1 MNVTGSTLAGGTLC
15 GAHVPLPPTTTYRAA
30 TPRPRGL
37 DWAAHTAPV
46 DHAAIAQARA
56 IRRAKAAP
64 KPKNAPAKSAIKLD
78 VARILELA
86 AAGLNTAQIA
96 AEIGCAWSSARA
108 HLEHA
113 GVVATNGHSQ
123 RKPIPDAEKM
133 AAEYLAG
140 DGIRAIATRYG
151 IARETVR
158 RRIRGTGTPMRPSGP
173 ARRIGGP
180 N

>member
-15 GAHVPLPPTTTYRAA
+15 GAHVPLPPTTTYRTSA
-30 TPRPRGL
+30 PRPRGL

-46 DHAAIAQARA
+46 DHAAIAQA
-56 IRRAKAAP
+56 P
-64 KPKNAPAKSAIKLD
+64 KPGNKPAKSAIKLN

-86 AAGLNTAQIA
+86 AAGLNTSQIA

-133 AAEYLAG
+133 AAEYLSG
-140 DGIRAIATRYG
+140 DGIRVIATRYG

-158 RRIRGTGTPMRPSGP
+158 RHIRDTGTPMRPSGP